1 MSEPRPIR
9 IFGVDPGLATGWCF
23 YDAEEQVIHLQE
35 SGPQSFYRFALN
47 AIEMWEAQVVVCE
60 SFIITP
66 ATAKKTQQPWSLELI
81 GVLRYLCWQC
91 DVTFHLQPPSIKRY
105 VTNDALKS
113 AGWWLRGS
121 AGHAHDAARHVA
133 FYCAQNGVH
142 LSDVLT
148 HTTTGE

>member
-1 MSEPRPIR
+1 M
-9 IFGVDPGLATGWCF
+9 IFGVDPGLATGWCL
-23 YDAEEQVIHLQE
+23 YDVYEQTVDLGE
-35 SGPQSFYRFALN
+35 TDPQSFYRHAAD
-47 AIEMWEAQVVVCE
+47 AIEMRGVDVIVCE

-66 ATAKKTQQPWSLELI
+66 ATAKKTPQPWSLELI
-81 GVLRYLCWQC
+81 GVLRYLSWACS
-91 DVTFHLQPPSIKRY
+91 VTFQLQPPSIKRY
-105 VTNDALKS
+105 VTNSALKA
-113 AGWWLRGS
+113 AGWWLPGS